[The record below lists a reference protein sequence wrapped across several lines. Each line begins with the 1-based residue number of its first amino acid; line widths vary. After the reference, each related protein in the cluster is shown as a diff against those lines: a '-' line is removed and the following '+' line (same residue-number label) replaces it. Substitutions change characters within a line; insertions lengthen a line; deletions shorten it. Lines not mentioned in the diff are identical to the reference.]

1 MYTEW
6 RNGMKKIGSSI
17 VLGIVSCVVAAT
29 VVVSTSISLISSRVI
44 VDEAKEKLEAKALQ
58 YANEMNTEFATYE
71 IAAKGIADFV
81 QAKGDFDKYSDEAYY
96 REFIEEI
103 DAYVKQVSISDENI
117 LSLELYMGPD
127 KVKTMIGTWYIGEEK
142 QNYNEGE
149 RYQSWFSDQPEFQWY
164 IKAEDVGGAS
174 WYKSYYSPDLAANV
188 MTYGYPVFI
197 YDEAKGRD
205 LSYAMVGLTVAFNKY
220 ADMVSNVKLYKT
232 GRASLVDI
240 DQCFAVDSVYNINDN
255 LTTMGYTEIIEAL
268 KTSDSGIVEL
278 TTKDGQD
285 TYVAY
290 AKMRNGYTVL
300 MQAPV
305 DEVNETTTKV
315 IYLAVGM
322 GIGIC
327 IIAIIIAIIIGRKIS
342 KPIKQIAKD
351 LDLMKDGDFTGQ
363 NYKKYLKHKNEIGRL
378 AKAIDSVENS
388 MQNTVSSVND
398 SGEEVIDSAAQLERV
413 IGNLVDQVANISAI
427 SEELAASM
435 EETAATAENLSVSS
449 DNMMKHVVN
458 MNEKN
463 NEGMDSVMG
472 IRERA
477 NQLKEEASTSYEY
490 TEEITKQTELK
501 LKAAIEKSKEVSVI
515 EELTNSILTI
525 ADQTTLL
532 SLNASIE
539 AARAG
544 ESGKGFAVV
553 ADEIRKLAENCE
565 ETAIQIQEITLNVTD
580 SVDNLCNSAMEVL
593 EFIENHVTEI
603 NNKLID
609 TSERYNI
616 DAQNMGSILEELN
629 NVSEHISEEITVI
642 MKAFSDLRDATYE
655 GAKGTT
661 EVASNAEQV
670 SINTGYVKEQAEKLK
685 VVSENLKETME
696 QFKV

>member
-1 MYTEW
+1 
-6 RNGMKKIGSSI
+6 MKKIGTSI
-17 VLGIVSCVVAAT
+17 IVGIVACVVAAT
-29 VVVSTSISLISSRVI
+29 VVVSSSISIVSSRVI
-44 VDEAKEKLEAKALQ
+44 VDEAKEKLEARALQ

-81 QAKGDFDKYSDEAYY
+81 QAKGDFDKYSDEEYY

-103 DAYVKQVSISDENI
+103 DSYVKQVSTSDENI

-127 KVKTMIGTWYIGEEK
+127 KVKTLIGTWYIGEEK
-142 QNYNEGE
+142 QNYDENE
-149 RYQSWFSDQPEFQWY
+149 RYQSWFTDQPEFQWY
-164 IKAEDVGGAS
+164 IKAEDNGPS
-174 WYKSYYSPDLAANV
+174 WFKSYYSPDLATNV
-188 MTYGYPVFI
+188 MTYGYPLYI
-197 YDEAKGRD
+197 YDETKGKD
-205 LSYAMVGLTVAFNKY
+205 VAYAMVGLTIAFNRY
-220 ADMVSNVKLYKT
+220 ADMVSQVKLYDT
-232 GRASLVDI
+232 GRASLVDA

-255 LTTMGYTEIIEAL
+255 LTTVGYTAIIEGL
-268 KTSDSGIVEL
+268 EKSDSGIVEL

-315 IYLAVGM
+315 IYLAIF
-322 GIGIC
+322 IGVIIC
-327 IIAIIIAIIIGRKIS
+327 IVAIIIAVIIGEKIS
-342 KPIKQIAKD
+342 KPIKKIAKD

-363 NYKKYLKHKNEIGRL
+363 NYKKYLKNKNEIGRL
-378 AKAIDSVENS
+378 AKAIESVETS
-388 MQNTVSSVND
+388 MQNTVSSVNA
-398 SGEEVIDSAAQLERV
+398 SGAEVINSAVQLEGV
-413 IGNLVDQVANISAI
+413 IGNLVDQVSNISAI

-435 EETAATAENLSVSS
+435 EETAATAESLSASS
-449 DNMMKHVVN
+449 DNMMKHVIN

-463 NEGMDSVMG
+463 NEGKESVLG

-477 NQLKEEASTSYEY
+477 NLLKEEASSSYEY
-490 TEEITKQTELK
+490 TEEITRETELK

-553 ADEIRKLAENCE
+553 ADEIRKLAESCE
-565 ETAIQIQEITLNVTD
+565 ETAIQIQEITVNVTD

-593 EFIENHVTEI
+593 DFIENHVSEI

-609 TSERYNI
+609 TSERYNN
-616 DAQNMGSILEELN
+616 DAQNMGDILEELN
-629 NVSEHISEEITVI
+629 NVSERISDEITVI
-642 MKAFSDLRDATYE
+642 MKAFSDLRDATYD

-661 EVASNAEQV
+661 EVATNAEQV
-670 SINTGYVKEQAEKLK
+670 SINTGYVREQAEKLK
-685 VVSENLKETME
+685 DVSENLKETME